1 MTKYFALRK
10 TSQCLW
16 EAEIPMDNIYSFAP
30 SGGGAA
36 TVTCVQSEGRKAYFN
51 IYAEFSQTD
60 KTTTWTL
67 EWKIPWDGVDS
78 AGDPGEY
85 EIMTVLIEQEN
96 DDCQMRE
103 CPLSIP
109 LSLTITGNAGFTNAE
124 GYFNSSYWTLDK
136 FCELFRN
143 SIPLGTFRNCL
154 DYIAVVYSMGG
165 DLTTVSCSDK
175 GKCCLP
181 GGGCRDTNKDQCVRL
196 GGTFTPGERCCVST
210 PFGTDCSGGCK
221 EEDLFACC
229 FPDASCIDLTKAEC
243 SERGGT
249 SGNLKCASTT
259 CAGTGKCCLPSGDC
273 ILTTQA
279 DCTSKSGT
287 YSGDGTKCTDGCAGD
302 PTGACCL
309 DDGSCVETTNANC
322 TAQGGNYQGD
332 ATTCATSSCGSCNK
346 CEPGSTPPGA
356 VTLIVSGG
364 KSSTTVCN
372 CSEINGA
379 FTLTPSSENPCSYEY
394 SFSCSGGG
402 TIKYI
407 AELYG
412 KLVDEQPAPG
422 WAVTIMYE
430 GQPVHSTTSLFIN
443 CSGGGDSAYRSGRW
457 ICLTTPVNSNIKLEL
472 IV

>member
-1 MTKYFALRK
+1 MTKYLAIRK

-16 EAEIPMDNIYSFAP
+16 EAEIPMDNIYSFTP

-51 IYAEFSQTD
+51 ISAEFSQAD
-60 KTTTWTL
+60 KTTTWTIQ
-67 EWKIPWDGVDS
+67 WKIPWDGVDS

-96 DDCQMRE
+96 DDCYIRE

-109 LSLTITGNAGFTNAE
+109 ISLTITGNAGFTNAE
-124 GYFNSSYWTLDK
+124 GYFNSSYWNLDK
-136 FCELFRN
+136 FCELLKTSDGGWTECFDH
-143 SIPLGTFRNCL
+143 IGI
-154 DYIAVVYSMGG
+154 YYSTA
-165 DLTTVSCSDK
+165 LYNNTIICSDS

-181 GGGCRDTNKDQCVRL
+181 GGGCRDTTKEQCTRL
-196 GGTFTPGERCCVST
+196 GGTFTPGERCCT
-210 PFGTDCSGGCK
+210 TILGILDCSGGCK
-221 EEDLFACC
+221 EEELFACC
-229 FPDASCIDLTKAEC
+229 FPDASCTDLIKSEC
-243 SERGGT
+243 IERGGT
-249 SGNLKCASTT
+249 PGNLKCSSTT
-259 CAGTGKCCLPSGDC
+259 CVGTGKCCLPSGDC

-287 YSGDGTKCTDGCAGD
+287 YGGDGTKCTDGCAGD

-332 ATTCATSSCGSCNK
+332 ATTCASSSCGSCNK
-346 CEPGSTPPGA
+346 CEQGSTPPGA
-356 VTLIVSGG
+356 VTLIVSGA
-364 KSSTTVCN
+364 KSSSTVCN

-394 SFSCSGGG
+394 SFTCSGGG

-407 AELYG
+407 AEVYG

-422 WAVTIMYE
+422 WAVTIMYQGE
-430 GQPVHSTTSLFIN
+430 PVHSTASLFIN
-443 CSGGGDSAYRSGRW
+443 CSGGGDFTYRSGRW
-457 ICLTTPVNSNIKLEL
+457 ICANNNSNIRLEL